1 MIGSY
6 VFFDE
11 KIHLW
16 FKSFVFLFD
25 FSYFCACDE
34 IFLPT
39 MKHKI
44 IFSEDLESDLRME
57 IADCR
62 PDRVFVLTDENT
74 QQLCWPLVERFSFFA
89 DAHLVTIASGD
100 SNKNLESVSQVW
112 EALQSGGAT
121 RHSLLVNLGGGMVCD
136 LGGFSASTFKRGIQ
150 FINIPTTLLA
160 MVDASVGGKTGVNF
174 NGLKNEIGT
183 FCEPQAVVIDTRF
196 LETLDRENLLSGYAE
211 MLKHGLL
218 DSVEHWAE
226 ILQFTI
232 YNLQF
237 TTIKQSIAVKQR
249 IVASDPHEKGLR
261 KALNLGHSFGH
272 AFESM
277 AFGKRSSGVQE
288 FRSSDNTSLLH
299 GFAVAYGL
307 VCELYLSVVK
317 CGFPTERLR
326 QTVQFIREN
335 YGSPAITCDD
345 YPEIIRLMQHDK
357 KNIGNTIRFTFLAD
371 IGDIRLDQTATE
383 AEIKEALDFLREG

>member
-1 MIGSY
+1 M
-6 VFFDE
+6 E
-11 KIHLW
+11 QNL
-16 FKSFVFLFD
+16 
-25 FSYFCACDE
+25 
-34 IFLPT
+34 
-39 MKHKI
+39 
-44 IFSEDLESDLRME
+44 IFSEDLQRDLRRE
-57 IADCR
+57 IETAR

-74 QQLCWPLVERFSFFA
+74 QRLCWPLVEGFSCFTDA
-89 DAHLVTIASGD
+89 CLIEIPSGDAH
-100 SNKNLESVSQVW
+100 KNLENLSQVW
-112 EALQSGGAT
+112 SELQRGGGT

-136 LGGFSASTFKRGIQ
+136 LGGFAASTFKRGIRL
-150 FINIPTTLLA
+150 INIPTTLLA

-174 NGLKNEIGT
+174 GGLKNEIGT
-183 FCEPQAVVIDTRF
+183 FCEPQAVVIDTKF

-218 DSVEHWAE
+218 DTVEHWAE
-226 ILQFTI
+226 LINVPCSMFHVPCSILER
-232 YNLQF
+232 
-237 TTIKQSIAVKQR
+237 SIAVKQR

-277 AFGKRSSGVQE
+277 AFSKRSSGVQE

-317 CGFPTERLR
+317 CGFPTERMR
-326 QTVQFIREN
+326 QTVQFIREH

-345 YPEIIRLMQHDK
+345 YPEIIRLMRHDK
-357 KNIGNTIRFTFLAD
+357 KNIGNTIRFILLTD
-371 IGDIRLDQTATE
+371 IGDIRLDQTASE